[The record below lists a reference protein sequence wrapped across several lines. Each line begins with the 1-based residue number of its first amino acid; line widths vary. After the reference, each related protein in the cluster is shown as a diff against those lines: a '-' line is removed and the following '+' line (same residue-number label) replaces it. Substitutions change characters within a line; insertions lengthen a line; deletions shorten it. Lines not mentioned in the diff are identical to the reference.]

1 MPYIKVISVR
11 NSVAGCL
18 KYIANPDKTE
28 RQFYLSGLNCS
39 EDISVAKQEFC
50 LTYQHYS
57 HKNFYAPASD
67 NGKSPIKAFHIIQS
81 FKAGECAAD
90 VAHKICLEWVQSAFG
105 KNFQAVICTHTDR
118 EHIHNHICLCPY
130 DLDGIKFNSNKKS
143 LELIRR
149 ISDEICRDYGICE
162 MEKLTS
168 KENHI
173 PVGICY
179 GEWKHKKFGTSWK
192 EIIRRKIDYLIRNSA
207 DLSDLLFQLKQQDFV
222 IKRGKYISVESPE
235 QQRFVRLKTL
245 GANYSEENIS
255 RRIREY
261 LDLLP
266 KVKSIDEII
275 SEVMDEFQIQ
285 TRKFSFAKSVKNT
298 TVVLANQLKI
308 INGEGLSSISQ
319 VENKLSEI
327 DKNIVETQSQINK
340 LEADKNS
347 ASEIISAAE
356 RYFKRYSV
364 FKKSAEYPKSK
375 RQEDKAL
382 LTEYGIKSLDDIAK
396 FRENMQ
402 EYSERITA
410 LQAQINE
417 IKTKEDD
424 YKSII
429 DTYKNCSDDD
439 YISRLVKAAREKMD
453 RQETAKLK
461 ALQEESYEVYFPE
474 DGISLSF
481 SQLTESPNI
490 DDYYEYANGK
500 WFDIEGAELSDK
512 LENIYQKTSAAVG
525 AVIVVNACGK
535 RISYYVDDVG
545 FRLVE
550 NFTISKSEQ
559 LRQKALQEE
568 KQTAV
573 RRKSRGR

>member
-18 KYIANPDKTE
+18 KYIANSDKIE
-28 RQFYLSGLNCS
+28 EQLYISALNCS
-39 EDISVAKQEFC
+39 EDISIAEQEFC

-57 HKNFYAPASD
+57 HKNFYDPASD
-67 NGKSPIKAFHIIQS
+67 NGKSPVKAFHIIQS
-81 FKAGECAAD
+81 FKSGECNTET
-90 VAHKICLEWVQSAFG
+90 AHKIGSEWVQSVFG
-105 KNFQAVICTHTDR
+105 KNFQAIICTHTDR

-143 LELIRR
+143 LERIRKV
-149 ISDEICRDYGICE
+149 SDEICRNYGICE
-162 MEKLTS
+162 MEKLTND
-168 KENHI
+168 KNHI
-173 PVGICY
+173 PVGVCY

-192 EIIRRKIDYLIRNSA
+192 EIIRRKIDYLIKDSA
-207 DLSDLLFQLKQQDFV
+207 DLNDLLFQLEQQDFV
-222 IKRGKYISVESPE
+222 IKRSKYISVKAPE

-255 RRIREY
+255 RRI

-266 KVKSIDEII
+266 KVKSLDEII
-275 SEVMDEFQIQ
+275 SEVVKEFNFE
-285 TRKFSFAKSVKNT
+285 TRKFSFAKSVKDT
-298 TVVLANQLKI
+298 TAMLANQLKI
-308 INGEGLSSISQ
+308 INGEGLSSIAQ

-327 DKNIVETQSQINK
+327 EKNIADTQLQINK
-340 LEADKNS
+340 LESDKNS

-356 RYFKRYSV
+356 RYFKRHPV
-364 FKKSAEYPKSK
+364 FRKSAEYPKSK

-382 LTEYGIKSLDDIAK
+382 LAKYGIKSLDDIAK

-402 EYSERITA
+402 EYSERITE
-410 LQAQINE
+410 LQKQFNE
-417 IKTKEDD
+417 IKKKEDD

-429 DTYKNCSDDD
+429 DTYKNCSEDD
-439 YISRLVKAAREKMD
+439 YIFQLVKAAREKMD

-474 DGISLSF
+474 NGISLSF

-490 DDYYEYANGK
+490 DDYYEYASGK

-525 AVIVVNACGK
+525 AVIVVNTCGK
-535 RISYYVDDVG
+535 RISYYVDNVG
-545 FRLVE
+545 FKLVE
-550 NFTISKSEQ
+550 NFTVSKSEQ
-559 LRQKALQEE
+559 LRQKSLQEE
-568 KQTAV
+568 KQKLTAAKK
-573 RRKSRGR
+573 RSR

>member
-28 RQFYLSGLNCS
+28 GQFYLSSLNCS
-39 EDISVAKQEFC
+39 ENTSVAEQEFC

-67 NGKSPIKAFHIIQS
+67 NGKSPVKAFHIIQS
-81 FKAGECAAD
+81 FKAGECTAET
-90 VAHKICLEWVQSAFG
+90 AHKIGLEWVQSVFG
-105 KNFQAVICTHTDR
+105 RNFQAVICTHTDR

-130 DLDGIKFNSNKKS
+130 DLGGIKFNSNKKS

-149 ISDEICRDYGICE
+149 ISDEICRNYGICE

-168 KENHI
+168 DKTYIH
-173 PVGICY
+173 VGVCY

-207 DLSDLLFQLKQQDFV
+207 DLNDLLFQLEQQGYV
-222 IKRGKYISVESPE
+222 VKRRKYISVKAPK

-245 GANYSEENIS
+245 GANYSEGNIS
-255 RRIREY
+255 RRI

-266 KVKSIDEII
+266 KTKSLDEII
-275 SEVMDEFQIQ
+275 SEVMEGFQVQ
-285 TRKFSFAKSVKNT
+285 TRKFSFAKSVRDT
-298 TVVLANQLKI
+298 TAMLASQLEI
-308 INGEGLSSISQ
+308 INGEDLSSITQ
-319 VENKLSEI
+319 VENKLSKIEKCI
-327 DKNIVETQSQINK
+327 AETQLQIAN

-364 FKKSAEYPKSK
+364 FKKSAEYPKYK
-375 RQEDKAL
+375 RQEDRAL
-382 LTEYGIKSLDDIAK
+382 LAKYGIKSLDDIAK

-402 EYSERITA
+402 EYSERITE
-410 LQAQINE
+410 LQEQLNE
-417 IKTKEDD
+417 IKKKEDD
-424 YKSII
+424 YKSIV
-429 DTYKNCSDDD
+429 DTYKNCSEDD

-461 ALQEESYEVYFPE
+461 ALQEESYTIYSCGNNDYLPFK
-474 DGISLSF
+474 
-481 SQLTESPNI
+481 QLDMKPNVDNYI
-490 DDYYEYANGK
+490 KKNVGC
-500 WFDIEGAELSDK
+500 WFDIDGNTIGDK
-512 LENIYQKTSAAVG
+512 LENIYQSCHDMVVG
-525 AVIVVNACGK
+525 DVIVVRTQDREAAF
-535 RISYYVDDVG
+535 YVNDYG
-545 FRLVE
+545 FIAFE
-550 NFTISKSEQ
+550 GFTKSRSEQ
-559 LRQKALQEE
+559 LRQKQIQEE
-568 KQTAV
+568 KQKTTAAKK
-573 RRKSRGR
+573 RSR